1 MNPEFGSL
9 QALLKRRLQLIADHE
24 FRDADPTGHLAS
36 LQQVSELITSEHHR
50 LRSILPGRLS
60 HFLQQA
66 SFSKALEFLEES
78 SRHGSGFHQE
88 H

>member
-1 MNPEFGSL
+1 
-9 QALLKRRLQLIADHE
+9 
-24 FRDADPTGHLAS
+24 
-36 LQQVSELITSEHHR
+36 VSELITSEHHR
-50 LRSILPGRLS
+50 LRPVLPGRLS

-78 SRHGSGFHQE
+78 SGLGSGFAQE